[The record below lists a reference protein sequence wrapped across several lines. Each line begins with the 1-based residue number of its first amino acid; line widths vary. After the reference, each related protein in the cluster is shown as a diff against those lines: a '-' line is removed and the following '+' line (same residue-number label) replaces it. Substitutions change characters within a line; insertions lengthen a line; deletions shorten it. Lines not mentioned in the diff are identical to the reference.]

1 MPARFTVLDAQGAA
15 VNFAAPVSARAA
27 AMSLEGTASEDV
39 FEKPLLPD
47 GVRFRATGVA
57 VCSGFH
63 FSSNSRYA
71 ARLMASRESPRT
83 VRRRVSSPSC
93 PPSCR

>member
-1 MPARFTVLDAQGAA
+1 MPARFTVVDAQGAA
-15 VNFAAPVSARAA
+15 VNFAALVSARAA

-63 FSSNSRYA
+63 FPASSHTGRQMEA
-71 ARLMASRESPRT
+71 DEAQGATE
-83 VRRRVSSPSC
+83 
-93 PPSCR
+93 

>member
-1 MPARFTVLDAQGAA
+1 MPARFTVVDAQGAA
-15 VNFAAPVSARAA
+15 VNLAALVSARAA

-63 FSSNSRYA
+63 FSASSHTGRELEA
-71 ARLMASRESPRT
+71 DEAQGARE
-83 VRRRVSSPSC
+83 
-93 PPSCR
+93 